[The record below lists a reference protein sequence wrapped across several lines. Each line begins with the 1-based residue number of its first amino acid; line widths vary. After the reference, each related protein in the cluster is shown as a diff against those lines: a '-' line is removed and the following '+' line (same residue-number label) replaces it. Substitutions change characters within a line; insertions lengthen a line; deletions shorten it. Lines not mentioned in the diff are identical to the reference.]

1 MKKTIIPAIIANS
14 QKELNER
21 LNKIK
26 NISRIFHLDVMDGK
40 FVKNKSLMFDFKVPR
55 LKRYQAHLMV
65 KNPKNW
71 INKNWKK
78 VNTIIF
84 HEEVFKKRKGVE
96 ELIGFIKKKKRKVG
110 LALNP
115 KTSVEKISPYLSK
128 IDLVLVMSVNPG
140 KYGGKFLP
148 KTLEKIN
155 QIKKINPS
163 IKIEI
168 DGGISDKTINGVC
181 SAGGDI
187 FISGSYLQKSQD
199 SKKALRT
206 LLSIVQH

>member
-1 MKKTIIPAIIANS
+1 MKKTIIPAIIAKS
-14 QKELNER
+14 QKELDER
-21 LNKIK
+21 INKVK
-26 NISRIFHLDVMDGK
+26 NISRVLHLDVMDGK
-40 FVKNKSLMFDFKVPR
+40 FVKNKSLMFKFKIPR
-55 LKRYQAHLMV
+55 LKKYQAHLMV
-65 KNPKNW
+65 KNPRSW

-78 VNTIIF
+78 INTIIF
-84 HEEVFKKRKGVE
+84 HEEVFKKRKDVE
-96 ELIGFIKKKKRKVG
+96 ELISFIKEKRRKVG

-115 KTSVEKISPYLSK
+115 KTDVEKISPYLNK

-140 KYGGKFLP
+140 KYGSAFLP

-181 SAGGDI
+181 NAGGDI

-199 SKKALRT
+199 SKKALKT

>member
-1 MKKTIIPAIIANS
+1 MKKTIIPAIIAKS
-14 QKELNER
+14 QKELDER
-21 LNKIK
+21 INKVK
-26 NISRIFHLDVMDGK
+26 NISRVLHLDVMDGK
-40 FVKNKSLMFDFKVPR
+40 FVKNKSLMFKFKIPR
-55 LKRYQAHLMV
+55 LKKYQAHLMV
-65 KNPKNW
+65 KNPRSW

-78 VNTIIF
+78 INTIIF
-84 HEEVFKKRKGVE
+84 HEEVFKKRKDVE
-96 ELIGFIKKKKRKVG
+96 ELISFIKEKRRKVG

-115 KTSVEKISPYLSK
+115 KTDVEKISPYLNK

-140 KYGGKFLP
+140 KYGSAFLP

-199 SKKALRT
+199 SKKALKT

>member
-1 MKKTIIPAIIANS
+1 MRKKIIPSIIANS

-21 LNKIK
+21 INKVK
-26 NISRIFHLDVMDGK
+26 NTSQVLHLDVMDGR
-40 FVKNKSLMFDFKVPR
+40 FVKNRSLMFDFKIPR
-55 LKRYQAHLMV
+55 LKKYQAHLMV
-65 KNPKNW
+65 KNPRAW

-78 VNTIIF
+78 VNAIIF
-84 HEEVFKKRKGVE
+84 HEEVFKKRKDVE
-96 ELIGFIKKKKRKVG
+96 ELINFIKKKGRKVG

-115 KTSVEKISPYLSK
+115 GTSVEKIRPYLNK
-128 IDLVLVMSVNPG
+128 IHIVLVMSVNPG
-140 KYGGKFLP
+140 KYGSKFLP

-155 QIKKINPS
+155 QIKKINS
-163 IKIEI
+163 SLKIEI